1 MQFLSDIRTI
11 CGKSYN
17 LFIYIALNCIISMPY
32 VPTLTLGS
40 KWWSW
45 NFNKKLKY
53 KTGGRAPII
62 QRILER
68 KAYFEFSTR
77 QGHPHPA
84 GLPASADR
92 CHGKST
98 QSHLVSRS
106 PNANKKK
113 NSAGSSWINRP
124 RDCIYSVALAVVC
137 FDLSSSRRRCSST
150 SSLFN
155 RCRLSTKLA
164 RRTTWCL
171 MREEQLSPRVC
182 LEHYD
187 FSPSTSRWEVN
198 QIIPC

>member
-113 NSAGSSWINRP
+113 TQPVPRGSIDHVIVYTQLLSPLYVSISAR
-124 RDCIYSVALAVVC
+124 RVDDAVVR
-137 FDLSSSRRRCSST
+137 LRCSIVVVSQR
-150 SSLFN
+150 S
-155 RCRLSTKLA
+155 
-164 RRTTWCL
+164 
-171 MREEQLSPRVC
+171 
-182 LEHYD
+182 
-187 FSPSTSRWEVN
+187 
-198 QIIPC
+198 